1 MTSLMCSPTTTNGS
15 RTTRTGRL
23 KGISIIVLIGALSAS
38 RSFAGSEA
46 TRDSKEFPIV
56 ETPVTVR
63 ESRGNVT
70 LEGPS
75 GMFLNPTSAT
85 LPQGTF
91 AFGFCSVLTNQDTDI
106 LGHHMFF
113 SYGVRDWLELGFV
126 ADLFDFDITGGE
138 VPQGDY
144 GSGGPMVR
152 IRLLRDRESWPE
164 ISLGAYAK
172 WGTDNFDS
180 SNVYLA
186 VSKTVPIDEKGF
198 LKTVTFQG
206 GFRESWLE
214 APDRN
219 TNRFYGGVEV
229 QLPHNFYLVGEV
241 TQFARRKDEFT
252 PWAAGIQWRGR
263 GFGLSAAIAQ
273 SGDDKPPS
281 IYLGIGAGLGAEPV
295 RTRPP
300 PPPPVFRP

>member
-1 MTSLMCSPTTTNGS
+1 MSSPSITSGS
-15 RTTRTGRL
+15 RATGAGWL
-23 KGISIIVLIGALSAS
+23 KGISTIVLIGALSVS
-38 RSFAGSEA
+38 RSFAGSEV

-56 ETPVTVR
+56 ETPVAAR
-63 ESRGNVT
+63 ESRGLVT

-85 LPQGTF
+85 LPQGRF
-91 AFGFCSVLTNQDTDI
+91 DFGWCSVLTNQDTDI

-144 GSGGPMVR
+144 GTGGPMVR

-164 ISLGAYAK
+164 ISLGAYSK

-186 VSKTVPIDEKGF
+186 VSKTVPINEKGF
-198 LKTVTFQG
+198 LKTVTFHG

-263 GFGLSAAIAQ
+263 VFGLSAAIAQ
-273 SGDDKPPS
+273 SGDDSPPS
-281 IYLGIGAGLGAEPV
+281 IYLGIGGGLGPEPV

-300 PPPPVFRP
+300 PPPVFRP